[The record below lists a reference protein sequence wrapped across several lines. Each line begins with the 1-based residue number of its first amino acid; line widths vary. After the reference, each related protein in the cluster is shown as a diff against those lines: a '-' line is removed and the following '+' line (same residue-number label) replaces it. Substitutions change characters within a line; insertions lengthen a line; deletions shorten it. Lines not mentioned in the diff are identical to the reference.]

1 MECIGAVKQTA
12 GIAAMV
18 PMVSGSLTDCRYA
31 DRHATPVVPSMLIVC
46 PNCAT
51 GYEVKPAALGTAGR
65 NVRCAHC
72 RKEWF
77 VAATAPPSALTATA
91 PESAAAV
98 AARST
103 AADEVDWNPPAE
115 PAAAAVDRAGLD
127 DDAAGSWDVPEFP
140 SPPLAP
146 ESEPIDVRASAPPR
160 PDVETLAARLKRR
173 VPRKRY
179 DRLDMPLLPTLVV
192 LQLVLIGA
200 GLVWRNDIVRV
211 LPQTASLFRT
221 VGLTVNLRG
230 LAFSDVHL
238 TKDVHDGVTVLVIEG
253 AIKNITGSAISVPRL
268 RFSLRNAGLAEL
280 FSWTAPPDR
289 GTLGPNETLP
299 FRSRLASPPADG
311 SDVLVRFI
319 TRQDFLNGAH

>member
-1 MECIGAVKQTA
+1 MLIG
-12 GIAAMV
+12 
-18 PMVSGSLTDCRYA
+18 
-31 DRHATPVVPSMLIVC
+31 TPHLFIPSMLIVC

-51 GYEVKPAALGTAGR
+51 GYEVNPAALGTAGR
-65 NVRCAHC
+65 NVRCANC
-72 RKEWF
+72 RREWF
-77 VAATAPPSALTATA
+77 VAASASPSTVTATA

-98 AARST
+98 AARSA
-103 AADEVDWNPPAE
+103 AADEVAWNPPPE
-115 PAAAAVDRAGLD
+115 PAAAALDRAGKD

-146 ESEPIDVRASAPPR
+146 ESEPVEVRASAPQR
-160 PDVETLAARLKRR
+160 QDIETLAARLKRKAR
-173 VPRKRY
+173 RKRF
-179 DRLDMPLLPTLVV
+179 DRLEMPLLPTLVV
-192 LQLVLIGA
+192 LQLALIGA
-200 GLVWRNDIVRV
+200 GFLWRNDIVRA
-211 LPQTASLFRT
+211 LPQTASLFRA

-253 AIKNITGSAISVPRL
+253 AIKNISGSAISVPRL
-268 RFSLRNAGLAEL
+268 RFSLRNPGLAEL

-289 GTLGPNETLP
+289 GTLGPDETLP

-311 SDVLVRFI
+311 SDVLVRFL